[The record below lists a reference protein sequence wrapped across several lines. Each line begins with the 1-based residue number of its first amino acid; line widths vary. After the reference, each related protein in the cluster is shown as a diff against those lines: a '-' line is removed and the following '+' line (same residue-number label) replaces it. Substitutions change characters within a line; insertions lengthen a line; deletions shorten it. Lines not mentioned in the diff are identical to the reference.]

1 MLIEALT
8 TGIQIISS
16 NCKTGPREILKKK
29 KYGKLFNIKDYK
41 SLSKLILKTRKR
53 NNKFFIKDKR
63 FDINNNITKYKNLI
77 NSV

>member
-16 NCKTGPREILKKK
+16 NCKTGPREILEKN

-41 SLSKLILKTRKR
+41 SLSKLILKTKKR